1 MKKRQINDEMMDSV
15 LKTMLSEYQEQEG
28 RKILKEAEELN
39 KTDEYAP
46 TKQQI
51 KEFEKISKKQLRKK
65 KIKSL
70 NFKLKVYRTATAL
83 GVLLL
88 IFNVSVVSVPA
99 MKEKTLEFFMKTY
112 NDHTDIGKY
121 PGEKVEDVKNV
132 SDDRFTIKLSKEYE
146 ITYLPEGFKLGDMSK
161 DETGWEAN
169 YYNEDEVIT
178 FSQSSLNGTDLS
190 IDTENTKNTYV
201 DINGQ
206 QAFVTEKDEQIS
218 VTWRVDE
225 NIIRVTSIGVKK
237 AELIKVAKSV
247 EKVFFLV
254 RCI

>member
-1 MKKRQINDEMMDSV
+1 MDSV
-15 LKTMLSEYQEQEG
+15 LKTMLSEYQEEEG

-51 KEFEKISKKQLRKK
+51 KEFEKISKKQLHKK

-70 NFKLKVYRTATAL
+70 SLKVYRTAAAL

-88 IFNVSVVSVPA
+88 IFNISVVSVPA

-146 ITYLPEGFKLGDMSK
+146 ITYLPEGFKQGDMGK

-218 VTWRVDE
+218 VTWHVDE

-247 EKVFFLV
+247 EKVK
-254 RCI
+254 

>member
-1 MKKRQINDEMMDSV
+1 MDSV
-15 LKTMLSEYQEQEG
+15 LKTMLSEYQEEEG

-70 NFKLKVYRTATAL
+70 SFKLKVYRTATAL

-88 IFNVSVVSVPA
+88 IFNISVVSVPA

-169 YYNEDEVIT
+169 YYNEDEVMT

-247 EKVFFLV
+247 EKVK
-254 RCI
+254 

>member
-15 LKTMLSEYQEQEG
+15 LKTMLSEYQEEEG

-88 IFNVSVVSVPA
+88 IFNISVVSVPA
-99 MKEKTLEFFMKTY
+99 MKEKTLEFFMKIY

-132 SDDRFTIKLSKEYE
+132 SDDSFTIKLSKEYE

-247 EKVFFLV
+247 EKVK
-254 RCI
+254 

>member
-15 LKTMLSEYQEQEG
+15 LKTTLSEYQEEEG

-51 KEFEKISKKQLRKK
+51 KEFEKISKKQLCKK

-70 NFKLKVYRTATAL
+70 SFKLKVYRTATAL

-88 IFNVSVVSVPA
+88 IFNISVVSVPA

-247 EKVFFLV
+247 EKVK
-254 RCI
+254 

>member
-1 MKKRQINDEMMDSV
+1 MDSV
-15 LKTMLSEYQEQEG
+15 LKTMLSEYQEEEG

-51 KEFEKISKKQLRKK
+51 KGFEKISKKQLRKK

-218 VTWRVDE
+218 VTWCVDE

-247 EKVFFLV
+247 EKVK
-254 RCI
+254 

>member
-15 LKTMLSEYQEQEG
+15 LKTTLSEYQEEEG

-88 IFNVSVVSVPA
+88 IFNISVVSVPA

-146 ITYLPEGFKLGDMSK
+146 ITYLPKGFKLGDMSK

-247 EKVFFLV
+247 EKVK
-254 RCI
+254 

>member
-1 MKKRQINDEMMDSV
+1 MDSV

-247 EKVFFLV
+247 EKVK
-254 RCI
+254 

>member
-15 LKTMLSEYQEQEG
+15 LKTMLSEYQEEEG

-70 NFKLKVYRTATAL
+70 SFKLKVYRTATAL

-146 ITYLPEGFKLGDMSK
+146 ITYLPKGFKMRDMTK
-161 DETGWEAN
+161 DETSCGAN
-169 YYNEDEVIT
+169 YYNYNNGDELIM

-190 IDTENTKNTYV
+190 IDTENTENTYV

-206 QAFVTEKDEQIS
+206 QALVTEKENL
-218 VTWRVDE
+218 VNMVWRVDE
-225 NIIRVTSIGVKK
+225 NIITVSGIDVSK
-237 AELIKVAKSV
+237 EEIIKVARSV
-247 EKVFFLV
+247 EK
-254 RCI
+254 IE

>member
-1 MKKRQINDEMMDSV
+1 MKKRQINDEMMDTV
-15 LKTMLSEYQEQEG
+15 LKTMLSEYQEEEG

-65 KIKSL
+65 KLKSL
-70 NFKLKVYRTATAL
+70 NFKLKVYRTATVL

-88 IFNVSVVSVPA
+88 IFNISVVSVPA

-112 NDHTDIGKY
+112 DDHTDIGKY

-247 EKVFFLV
+247 EKVK
-254 RCI
+254 

>member
-1 MKKRQINDEMMDSV
+1 MKKRQINDEIMDSV
-15 LKTMLSEYQEQEG
+15 LKTMLSEYQEEEG

-70 NFKLKVYRTATAL
+70 NFKLKVYRTSTAL

-247 EKVFFLV
+247 EKVK
-254 RCI
+254 

>member
-15 LKTMLSEYQEQEG
+15 LKTMLSEYQEEEG

-39 KTDEYAP
+39 KSDEYAP

-146 ITYLPEGFKLGDMSK
+146 ITYLPEGFKLRDMHK
-161 DETGWEAN
+161 DEIGWEAN
-169 YYNEDEVIT
+169 YYNEDKLIM

-206 QAFVTEKDEQIS
+206 QAFMTEKENL
-218 VTWRVDE
+218 VNMVWRVDE
-225 NIIRVTSIGVKK
+225 NIITVSGIDVSKK
-237 AELIKVAKSV
+237 EIIKVARSV
-247 EKVFFLV
+247 KKVK
-254 RCI
+254 

>member
-15 LKTMLSEYQEQEG
+15 LKTMLSEYQEEEG

-51 KEFEKISKKQLRKK
+51 KEFEKISKRQLRKK

-88 IFNVSVVSVPA
+88 IFNISVVSVPA
-99 MKEKTLEFFMKTY
+99 MKEKTLEFFMKIY

-247 EKVFFLV
+247 EKVK
-254 RCI
+254 

>member
-1 MKKRQINDEMMDSV
+1 MDSV
-15 LKTMLSEYQEQEG
+15 LKTMLSEYQEEEG

-51 KEFEKISKKQLRKK
+51 KEFEKISKKQLHKK

-70 NFKLKVYRTATAL
+70 SFKLKVYRTATAL

-121 PGEKVEDVKNV
+121 PGEKVEDVRNV

-146 ITYLPEGFKLGDMSK
+146 ITYLPKGFKLGDMSK

-178 FSQSSLNGTDLS
+178 FSKSSLNGTDLS

-247 EKVFFLV
+247 EKVK
-254 RCI
+254 

>member
-1 MKKRQINDEMMDSV
+1 MDSV

-161 DETGWEAN
+161 DEAGWEAN

-247 EKVFFLV
+247 EKVK
-254 RCI
+254 

>member
-1 MKKRQINDEMMDSV
+1 MKKRQINDEMMDNV
-15 LKTMLSEYQEQEG
+15 LKTMLSEYQEEEG

-51 KEFEKISKKQLRKK
+51 KEFEKISKKQLCKK

-70 NFKLKVYRTATAL
+70 SFKLKVYRTATAL

-88 IFNVSVVSVPA
+88 IFNISVVSVPA

-112 NDHTDIGKY
+112 DDHTDIGKY

-146 ITYLPEGFKLGDMSK
+146 ITYLPKGFKLRDMHK
-161 DETGWEAN
+161 DEIGWEAN
-169 YYNEDEVIT
+169 YYNEDKLIT

-206 QAFVTEKDEQIS
+206 QAFMTEKENL
-218 VTWRVDE
+218 VNMVWRVDE
-225 NIIRVTSIGVKK
+225 IIITVSEIDVSNK
-237 AELIKVAKSV
+237 AIIKVARSV
-247 EKVFFLV
+247 KKVK
-254 RCI
+254 

>member
-15 LKTMLSEYQEQEG
+15 LKTMLSEYQEEEG

-88 IFNVSVVSVPA
+88 IFNISVVSVPA
-99 MKEKTLEFFMKTY
+99 MKEKTLEFFMKIY

-247 EKVFFLV
+247 EKVK
-254 RCI
+254 

>member
-15 LKTMLSEYQEQEG
+15 LKTMLSEYQEEEG

-39 KTDEYAP
+39 KSDEYAP

-65 KIKSL
+65 KLKSL
-70 NFKLKVYRTATAL
+70 NFKLKVYRTATVL

-88 IFNVSVVSVPA
+88 IFNISVVSVPA

-112 NDHTDIGKY
+112 DDHTDIGKY
-121 PGEKVEDVKNV
+121 LGEKEEDVKNV

-247 EKVFFLV
+247 EKVK
-254 RCI
+254 

>member
-15 LKTMLSEYQEQEG
+15 LKTMLSEYQEEEG
-28 RKILKEAEELN
+28 RKILKETEELN
-39 KTDEYAP
+39 KSDEYAP

-51 KEFEKISKKQLRKK
+51 KEFEKISKKQLHKK

-70 NFKLKVYRTATAL
+70 SFKLKVYRTATAL

-121 PGEKVEDVKNV
+121 LGEKVEDVKNV

-146 ITYLPEGFKLGDMSK
+146 ITYLPKGFKLGDMSK

-247 EKVFFLV
+247 EKVK
-254 RCI
+254 

>member
-15 LKTMLSEYQEQEG
+15 LKTMLSEYQEEEG
-28 RKILKEAEELN
+28 RKILKETEELN
-39 KTDEYAP
+39 KSDEYAP

-247 EKVFFLV
+247 EKVK
-254 RCI
+254 

>member
-15 LKTMLSEYQEQEG
+15 LKTMLSEYQEEEG

-146 ITYLPEGFKLGDMSK
+146 ITYLPKGFKLGDMSK

-247 EKVFFLV
+247 EKVK
-254 RCI
+254 

>member
-15 LKTMLSEYQEQEG
+15 LKTMLSEYQEEEG

-70 NFKLKVYRTATAL
+70 SFKLKVYRTATAL

-146 ITYLPEGFKLGDMSK
+146 ITYLPEGFKLRDMHK
-161 DETGWEAN
+161 DEIGWEAN
-169 YYNEDEVIT
+169 YYNEDKLIM

-206 QAFVTEKDEQIS
+206 QAFMTEKENL
-218 VTWRVDE
+218 VNMVWRVDE
-225 NIIRVTSIGVKK
+225 NIITVSGIDVSKK
-237 AELIKVAKSV
+237 EIIKVARSV
-247 EKVFFLV
+247 KKVK
-254 RCI
+254 

>member
-15 LKTMLSEYQEQEG
+15 LKTMLSEYQEEEG

-39 KTDEYAP
+39 KSDEYAP

-70 NFKLKVYRTATAL
+70 SFKLKVYRTATAL

-88 IFNVSVVSVPA
+88 IFNISVVSVPA

-247 EKVFFLV
+247 EKVK
-254 RCI
+254 

>member
-15 LKTMLSEYQEQEG
+15 LKTMLSEYQEEEG
-28 RKILKEAEELN
+28 RKILKETEELN
-39 KTDEYAP
+39 KSDEYAP

-51 KEFEKISKKQLRKK
+51 KEFEKISKKQLHKK

-70 NFKLKVYRTATAL
+70 SFKLKVYRTATAL

-247 EKVFFLV
+247 EKVK
-254 RCI
+254 

>member
-15 LKTMLSEYQEQEG
+15 LKTMLSEYQEEEG
-28 RKILKEAEELN
+28 RKILKETELN
-39 KTDEYAP
+39 KSDEYAP

-51 KEFEKISKKQLRKK
+51 KEFEKISKKQLHKK

-70 NFKLKVYRTATAL
+70 SFKLKVYRTATAL

-178 FSQSSLNGTDLS
+178 FSQSLNGTDLS

-247 EKVFFLV
+247 EKVK
-254 RCI
+254 

>member
-15 LKTMLSEYQEQEG
+15 LKTMLSEYQEEEG

-51 KEFEKISKKQLRKK
+51 KEFEKISKKQLHKK

-70 NFKLKVYRTATAL
+70 SFKLKVYRTATAL

-88 IFNVSVVSVPA
+88 IFNISVVSVPA

-146 ITYLPEGFKLGDMSK
+146 ITYLPKGFKLGDMSK

-247 EKVFFLV
+247 EKVK
-254 RCI
+254 

>member
-15 LKTMLSEYQEQEG
+15 LKTMLSEYQEEEG
-28 RKILKEAEELN
+28 RKILKETEELN
-39 KTDEYAP
+39 KSDEYAP

-51 KEFEKISKKQLRKK
+51 KEFEKISKKQLHKK
-65 KIKSL
+65 KNKSL
-70 NFKLKVYRTATAL
+70 SFKLKVYRTATAL

-247 EKVFFLV
+247 EKVK
-254 RCI
+254 

>member
-15 LKTMLSEYQEQEG
+15 LKTMLSEYQEEEG

-88 IFNVSVVSVPA
+88 IFNISVVSVPA
-99 MKEKTLEFFMKTY
+99 MKEKTLEFFMKIY

-206 QAFVTEKDEQIS
+206 QAFVTGKDEQIS

-247 EKVFFLV
+247 EKVK
-254 RCI
+254 

>member
-15 LKTMLSEYQEQEG
+15 LKTMLSEYQEEEG
-28 RKILKEAEELN
+28 RKILKETEELN
-39 KTDEYAP
+39 KSDEYAP

-51 KEFEKISKKQLRKK
+51 KEFEKISKKQLHKK

-70 NFKLKVYRTATAL
+70 SFKLKVYRTATAL

-121 PGEKVEDVKNV
+121 PWEKVEDVKNV

-247 EKVFFLV
+247 EKVK
-254 RCI
+254 

>member
-15 LKTMLSEYQEQEG
+15 LKTMLSEYQEEEG

-39 KTDEYAP
+39 KSDEYAP

-65 KIKSL
+65 KIKSM
-70 NFKLKVYRTATAL
+70 NFKLKVYRTATVL

-88 IFNVSVVSVPA
+88 IFNISVVSVPA

-112 NDHTDIGKY
+112 KDHTDIGKY

-146 ITYLPEGFKLGDMSK
+146 ITYLPEGFKLRDMHK
-161 DETGWEAN
+161 DEIGWEAN
-169 YYNEDEVIT
+169 YYNEDKLIM

-206 QAFVTEKDEQIS
+206 QALVTEKENL
-218 VTWRVDE
+218 VNMVWRVDE
-225 NIIRVTSIGVKK
+225 NIITVSGIDVSK
-237 AELIKVAKSV
+237 EEIIKVAKSV
-247 EKVFFLV
+247 EK
-254 RCI
+254 IE

>member
-15 LKTMLSEYQEQEG
+15 LKTTLSEYQEEEG

-88 IFNVSVVSVPA
+88 IFNISVVSVPA

-146 ITYLPEGFKLGDMSK
+146 ITYLPKGFKLRDMHK
-161 DETGWEAN
+161 DEIGWEAN
-169 YYNEDEVIT
+169 YYNEDKLIT

-247 EKVFFLV
+247 EKVK
-254 RCI
+254 

>member
-15 LKTMLSEYQEQEG
+15 LKTMLSEYQEEEG

-39 KTDEYAP
+39 KSDEYAP

-88 IFNVSVVSVPA
+88 IFNISVVSVPA

-169 YYNEDEVIT
+169 YYNEDEVRP

-247 EKVFFLV
+247 EKVK
-254 RCI
+254 

>member
-15 LKTMLSEYQEQEG
+15 LKTMLSEYQEEEG
-28 RKILKEAEELN
+28 RKILKETEELN
-39 KTDEYAP
+39 KSDEYAP
-46 TKQQI
+46 TKHQI
-51 KEFEKISKKQLRKK
+51 KEFEKISKKQLHKK

-70 NFKLKVYRTATAL
+70 SFKLKVYRTATAL

-247 EKVFFLV
+247 EKVK
-254 RCI
+254 

>member
-15 LKTMLSEYQEQEG
+15 LKTMLSEYQEEEG

-88 IFNVSVVSVPA
+88 IFNISVESVPA
-99 MKEKTLEFFMKTY
+99 MKEKTLEFFMKIY
-112 NDHTDIGKY
+112 NDHTYIGKY

-178 FSQSSLNGTDLS
+178 FSQSSLNETDLS

-247 EKVFFLV
+247 EKVK
-254 RCI
+254 

>member
-15 LKTMLSEYQEQEG
+15 LKTMLSEYQEEEG

-146 ITYLPEGFKLGDMSK
+146 ITYLPKGFKLRDMHK
-161 DETGWEAN
+161 DEIGWEAN
-169 YYNEDEVIT
+169 YYNEDKLIM

-206 QAFVTEKDEQIS
+206 QAFMTEKENL
-218 VTWRVDE
+218 VNMVWRVDE
-225 NIIRVTSIGVKK
+225 NIITVSGIDVSKK
-237 AELIKVAKSV
+237 EIIKVARSV
-247 EKVFFLV
+247 KKVK
-254 RCI
+254 

>member
-15 LKTMLSEYQEQEG
+15 LKTMLSEYQEEEG
-28 RKILKEAEELN
+28 RKILKETEELN
-39 KTDEYAP
+39 KSDEYAP

-51 KEFEKISKKQLRKK
+51 KEFEKISKKQLHKK

-70 NFKLKVYRTATAL
+70 SFKLKVYRTSTAL

-247 EKVFFLV
+247 EKVK
-254 RCI
+254 

>member
-1 MKKRQINDEMMDSV
+1 MKKRQINDEMLDSV
-15 LKTMLSEYQEQEG
+15 LKTMLSEYQEEEG

-51 KEFEKISKKQLRKK
+51 KEFEKISKKQLHKK

-70 NFKLKVYRTATAL
+70 SFKLKVYRTATAL

-88 IFNVSVVSVPA
+88 IFNISVVSVPA

-247 EKVFFLV
+247 EKVK
-254 RCI
+254 

>member
-15 LKTMLSEYQEQEG
+15 LKTMLSEYQEEEG

-51 KEFEKISKKQLRKK
+51 KEFEKISKKQLHKK

-70 NFKLKVYRTATAL
+70 SFKLKVYRTATAL

-88 IFNVSVVSVPA
+88 IFNISVVSVPA
-99 MKEKTLEFFMKTY
+99 MKEKTLDFFMKTY

-247 EKVFFLV
+247 EKVK
-254 RCI
+254 